1 MTNCKVCYKTKA
13 GHSRKLWVLHQQS
26 QICAF
31 CHKTTDEHSSKLW
44 NMHQLAIDEG
54 RFCIDPRVF
63 KIDHKKREKLY
74 PITVGFSRTGV
85 ARVCRSNADP
95 PHDVEFIPIYMSCTE
110 CGLYLGSDEEDYADI
125 LDGTCLK
132 CFREMTDQIHPW
144 YDIPPAK
151 KATKKEVND

>member
-1 MTNCKVCYKTKA
+1 MTNCEVCYKTKSE
-13 GHSRKLWVLHQQS
+13 HSRKLWVLHQQS

-31 CHKTTDEHSSKLW
+31 CHKTADEHSSKLW

-74 PITVGFSRTGV
+74 PITVGFGRTGV
-85 ARVCRSNADP
+85 ARVCKINADP
-95 PHDVEFIPIYMSCTE
+95 PNDVDLIPIYMSCTE

-125 LDGTCLK
+125 LDGTCFV
-132 CFREMTDQIHPW
+132 CF
-144 YDIPPAK
+144 K
-151 KATKKEVND
+151 KMIGQTEVNSSWI

>member
-1 MTNCKVCYKTKA
+1 MTNCKVCYKTKTD
-13 GHSRKLWVLHQQS
+13 HSRKLWVLHQQS

-31 CHKTTDEHSSKLW
+31 CHNTADVHSSKLW

-74 PITVGFSRTGV
+74 PITVGFGRTGV
-85 ARVCRSNADP
+85 ARVCKINADP
-95 PHDVEFIPIYMSCTE
+95 PNDVDLIPIYMSCTE

-125 LDGTCLK
+125 LGGTCFV
-132 CFREMTDQIHPW
+132 CF
-144 YDIPPAK
+144 K
-151 KATKKEVND
+151 KMIGQTEVNSSWI

>member
-1 MTNCKVCYKTKA
+1 MTNCKVCYKTKTD
-13 GHSRKLWVLHQQS
+13 HSRKLWVLHQQS
-26 QICAF
+26 LICAF
-31 CHKTTDEHSSKLW
+31 CHKTGDEHSSKLW

-54 RFCIDPRVF
+54 RFCTDPRSF

-95 PHDVEFIPIYMSCTE
+95 PYDVEFIPIYMSCTE

-125 LDGTCLK
+125 LDGTCFV
-132 CFREMTDQIHPW
+132 CFKKMTGQ
-144 YDIPPAK
+144 A
-151 KATKKEVND
+151 EVTDSWI

>member
-1 MTNCKVCYKTKA
+1 MTNCKVCYKTKTE
-13 GHSRKLWVLHQQS
+13 HSRKLWVLHKQS
-26 QICAF
+26 QMCAF

-74 PITVGFSRTGV
+74 PITIGFSRTGV

-110 CGLYLGSDEEDYADI
+110 CGLYLGSDEEDYVDI
-125 LDGTCLK
+125 LDGA
-132 CFREMTDQIHPW
+132 CFVCFKKMTGQ
-144 YDIPPAK
+144 A
-151 KATKKEVND
+151 EVTDSWIQN

>member
-31 CHKTTDEHSSKLW
+31 CHKTADEHSSKLW

-54 RFCIDPRVF
+54 RFCTDPRVF

-74 PITVGFSRTGV
+74 PITIGFGRAGI
-85 ARVCRSNADP
+85 ARVCRSNADLP
-95 PHDVEFIPIYMSCTE
+95 YDVDFVPIYMSCTE
-110 CGLYLGSDEEDYADI
+110 CSLYLGSDEEDYADI
-125 LDGTCLK
+125 LDGTCFV
-132 CFREMTDQIHPW
+132 CFKKMTGQ
-144 YDIPPAK
+144 A
-151 KATKKEVND
+151 EVTDSWI

>member
-1 MTNCKVCYKTKA
+1 MTNCEVCYKTKA
-13 GHSRKLWVLHQQS
+13 DHSRKLWVLHQQS

-31 CHKTTDEHSSKLW
+31 CHNTADVHSSKLW

-74 PITVGFSRTGV
+74 PITVGFGRTGV

-95 PHDVEFIPIYMSCTE
+95 PHDVDFVPIYMSCTE

-125 LDGTCLK
+125 LDGTCFV
-132 CFREMTDQIHPW
+132 CF
-144 YDIPPAK
+144 K
-151 KATKKEVND
+151 KMIGQTEVNNSWI